1 MTWFV
6 FSDRGSFSMC
16 NVNYNDVGRLAVVAH
31 LSSSACPKVC
41 ETAQSLPKLIFLKMY
56 HKSRVWPKSFETLGP
71 KNHDI
76 ALYFFP
82 DNRR

>member
-16 NVNYNDVGRLAVVAH
+16 NENYNNVGQLAVVAH
-31 LSSSACPKVC
+31 LSTLACAKVC
-41 ETAQSLPKLIFLKMY
+41 ETAQLLPELVFPKMF
-56 HKSRVWPKSFETLGP
+56 HRPRVWPKSFEKFGP
-71 KNHDI
+71 RNHDV